1 MKRRSMM
8 VMTAGA
14 VATLGVGTAHVGA
27 QTPTPSDAYKMQFR
41 RVATQYIAALGDPGA
56 RAGGGAQTWGLWAVD
71 PGPRGVMLNDY
82 ETLRKNAGIAS
93 SGWTFDPRDW
103 WLEEHGLIMEQPTFP
118 LKPDTYLVTGGRS
131 VRTALTI
138 HPVDK
143 TGNTRWELGDNAT
156 LHDVTHLGCR
166 SARYTPAAGN
176 SICVPTK
183 VNRSAFPVAPGGA
196 MPPVADCNKQEYSV
210 LIVIGVANAT

>member
-1 MKRRSMM
+1 MKRRSVML
-8 VMTAGA
+8 MTAGA
-14 VATLGVGTAHVGA
+14 AATLGVGSARLWA

-41 RVATQYIAALGDPGA
+41 RIATQYIAALGDPGA
-56 RAGGGAQTWGLWAVD
+56 RAGAGAHTWGLWAVD
-71 PGPRGVMLNDY
+71 PGPRGVRLNDY
-82 ETLRKNAGIAS
+82 EALRKNAGIAP
-93 SGWTFDPRDW
+93 SGWTFDPKDW

-118 LKPDTYLVTGGRS
+118 LLPGTYLVTGNRS

-176 SICVPTK
+176 SSCAPTQ

-196 MPPVADCNKQEYSV
+196 MPPVADCNKQEYPV
-210 LIVIGVANAT
+210 LIVIGVANTT